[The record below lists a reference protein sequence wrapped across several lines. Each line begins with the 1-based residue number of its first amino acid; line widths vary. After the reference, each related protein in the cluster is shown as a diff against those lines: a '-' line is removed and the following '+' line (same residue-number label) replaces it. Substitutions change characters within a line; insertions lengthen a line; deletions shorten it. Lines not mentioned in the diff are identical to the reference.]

1 MEMRQLELDLWQSLD
16 VAVRYPETANVQ
28 RLCDALEG
36 AIADHPLQEQLQI
49 AGELLRQISEVYAAR
64 AAWLMDGWEYRHNPQ
79 EPIVALDD
87 DANFFAQSLS
97 LELNDLFEEPE
108 AVMYPSERRS
118 RSAPQGT
125 IVGELDK
132 EALLN
137 ALDERLAEHP
147 GMIETEA
154 FEAAISVAHGEN
166 VSEWVGA
173 IDQVLREQDGEQSG
187 EQTLS
192 ALQERLRMPWV
203 EVWLAVLLGE
213 YWVEQR
219 GEFYQRETIW
229 VGAIAQTLAEQGL
242 RQELQ

>member
-1 MEMRQLELDLWQSLD
+1 MEMRQLELDLWQPLD
-16 VAVRYPETANVQ
+16 AAVRYPETANVQ

-64 AAWLMDGWEYRHNPQ
+64 ATWLMDGWEYRHNPQ
-79 EPIVALDD
+79 EPIVALDA
-87 DANFFAQSLS
+87 DANFFVQSLS
-97 LELNDLFEEPE
+97 LDLDDLFEEPE
-108 AVMYPSERRS
+108 AVVYPSERRS

-137 ALDERLAEHP
+137 ALDQQLAEHP
-147 GMIETEA
+147 EMTESEA

-166 VSEWVGA
+166 VTEWVGA
-173 IDQVLREQDGEQSG
+173 ITRILKGEDRRSLLEVQQCLG
-187 EQTLS
+187 
-192 ALQERLRMPWV
+192 MPWV
-203 EVWLAVLLGE
+203 EVWLAVLLGG
-213 YWVEQR
+213 YQVEQR

-229 VGAIAQTLAEQGL
+229 V
-242 RQELQ
+242 RR

>member
-16 VAVRYPETANVQ
+16 AAVRYPETANVQ

-36 AIADHPLQEQLQI
+36 AIAAHPLQEQLQM

-79 EPIVALDD
+79 EPIVALDE
-87 DANFFAQSLS
+87 DASFFAQSLS
-97 LELNDLFEEPE
+97 LDLEDLFEEPE
-108 AVMYPSERRS
+108 AVVYPSERRS

-137 ALDERLAEHP
+137 ALDQQLAEHP
-147 GMIETEA
+147 EMTEAEA

-166 VSEWVGA
+166 VSEWMGA
-173 IDQVLREQDGEQSG
+173 IGQVLAEQGQE
-187 EQTLS
+187 ETLLG
-192 ALQERLRMPWV
+192 LQERLRMPWV
-203 EVWLAVLLGE
+203 EVWLAVLLGG
-213 YWVEQR
+213 YSVEQR
-219 GEFYQRETIW
+219 GEFYQCETIW
-229 VGAIAQTLAEQGL
+229 VGAVT
-242 RQELQ
+242 

>member
-16 VAVRYPETANVQ
+16 AAVRYPETANVQ

-36 AIADHPLQEQLQI
+36 AIAHQPIQEQLQM

-79 EPIVALDD
+79 EPIVALDE

-97 LELNDLFEEPE
+97 LDLDDLFEEPE
-108 AVMYPSERRS
+108 AVVYPSERRS
-118 RSAPQGT
+118 RSTPQGT

-132 EALLN
+132 EALLT
-137 ALDERLAEHP
+137 ALDHQLANHP
-147 GMIETEA
+147 EMTEAEA
-154 FEAAISVAHGEN
+154 FEAAIAVAHGEN

-173 IDQVLREQDGEQSG
+173 IGQVLREQGQ
-187 EQTLS
+187 EQTLLG
-192 ALQERLRMPWV
+192 LQEQLRMPWV
-203 EVWLAVLLGE
+203 EVWLAVLLGG
-213 YWVEQR
+213 YRLEQR

-229 VGAIAQTLAEQGL
+229 VGALK
-242 RQELQ
+242 

>member
-16 VAVRYPETANVQ
+16 AAVRYPETANVQ

-64 AAWLMDGWEYRHNPQ
+64 ATWLMDGWEYRHNPQ
-79 EPIVALDD
+79 EPIVALDG

-97 LELNDLFEEPE
+97 LELEDLFEEPE
-108 AVMYPSERRS
+108 AVVYPSERRS
-118 RSAPQGT
+118 RSTPQGT

-137 ALDERLAEHP
+137 ALDQRLAEHP
-147 GMIETEA
+147 EMTESEA
-154 FEAAISVAHGEN
+154 FEAAIAVAHGED
-166 VSEWVGA
+166 VTSWVGA
-173 IDQVLREQDGEQSG
+173 IAQVLAEQDGEQG
-187 EQTLS
+187 REQTLLG
-192 ALQERLRMPWV
+192 LQARLRMPWV
-203 EVWLAVLLGE
+203 EVWLAVLLGG
-213 YWVEQR
+213 YPVEQR

-229 VGAIAQTLAEQGL
+229 VGALTPSMPEE
-242 RQELQ
+242 R

>member
-16 VAVRYPETANVQ
+16 AAVRYPETANVH

-49 AGELLRQISEVYAAR
+49 AGELLWQISEVYAAR
-64 AAWLMDGWEYRHNPQ
+64 AAWLMDGWEYRHHPQ

-97 LELNDLFEEPE
+97 LDLDDLFEEPE
-108 AVMYPSERRS
+108 AVVYPSERRL

-132 EALLN
+132 DALLN
-137 ALDERLAEHP
+137 ALDEQLSQHP
-147 GMIETEA
+147 EMTEAEA
-154 FEAAISVAHGEN
+154 FEAAISVAHGED
-166 VSEWVGA
+166 VTSWVGA
-173 IDQVLREQDGEQSG
+173 IDRALVEQDGESNG
-187 EQTLS
+187 EQTLFG
-192 ALQERLRMPWV
+192 LQEQLRMPWV
-203 EVWLAVLLGE
+203 EIWLAVLLGG
-213 YWVEQR
+213 YRVEQR

-229 VGAIAQTLAEQGL
+229 VRATTWLTL
-242 RQELQ
+242 